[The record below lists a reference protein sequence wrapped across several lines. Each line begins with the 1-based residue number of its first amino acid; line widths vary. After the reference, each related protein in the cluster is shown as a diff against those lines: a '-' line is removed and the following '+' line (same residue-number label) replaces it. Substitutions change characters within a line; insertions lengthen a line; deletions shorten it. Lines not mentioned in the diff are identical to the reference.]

1 MPLKTI
7 LIKMNAATCCAF
19 GVMLVLSCIGVS
31 FTLAAQTVPAPQK
44 TQPPANHPA
53 NHVHASPAA
62 NKTKPAA
69 ATAKSKPRPL
79 LVIPDVKVLDQDG
92 RNRNFYTDLVKDK
105 VVVINFVF
113 TSCRTF
119 CPMLGARFSKL
130 QTLLGE
136 RLGKDVF
143 LISVSTDPETDSP
156 ARLKAWGEQFKAK
169 AGWTL
174 ITGDKDQVA
183 DLLQVL
189 TGDGLNKDLHHPLLF
204 IMNDAK
210 KTHRRA
216 YGLEDPAQ
224 VIILTDELAK

>member
-1 MPLKTI
+1 MKAI
-7 LIKMNAATCCAF
+7 LSKVNAASYCAAGAKLILF
-19 GVMLVLSCIGVS
+19 CMGMS
-31 FTLAAQTVPAPQK
+31 FTLAAQTQQQVQHPASHAHPPPASGAKPAPGS
-44 TQPPANHPA
+44 AE
-53 NHVHASPAA
+53 
-62 NKTKPAA
+62 AA
-69 ATAKSKPRPL
+69 ASKAVSKPRPKL
-79 LVIPDVKVLDQDG
+79 LIPDVEVLDQDG
-92 RNRNFYTDLVKDK
+92 RRRKFYTDLVKDK

-143 LISVSTDPETDSP
+143 LISISTDPETDSP
-156 ARLKAWGEQFKAK
+156 ERFKAWGEKFKVK

-174 ITGDKDQVA
+174 ITGDKEEVA
-183 DLLQVL
+183 ELLEVL
-189 TGDGLNKDLHHPLLF
+189 TGDGLNRDIHNPLLT
-204 IMNDAK
+204 IVNDAK

-224 VIILTDELAK
+224 VIILTDELGK

>member
-1 MPLKTI
+1 MKTI
-7 LIKMNAATCCAF
+7 LIKMNAARWCAA
-19 GVMLVLSCIGVS
+19 GAKLVLVCMGMS
-31 FTLAAQTVPAPQK
+31 FTLAAQTSSPQQPVQHPGSHAHTAPA
-44 TQPPANHPA
+44 
-53 NHVHASPAA
+53 SS
-62 NKTKPAA
+62 TKA
-69 ATAKSKPRPL
+69 KPRPML
-79 LVIPDVKVLDQDG
+79 SIPDVKVLDQDG
-92 RNRNFYTDLVKDK
+92 RRLNFYTDLVKDK

-113 TSCRTF
+113 TSCKTF

-156 ARLKAWGEQFKAK
+156 ERLKAWGEQFKAK

-174 ITGDKDQVA
+174 ITGEKEEIEG
-183 DLLQVL
+183 LLQVL
-189 TGDGLNKDLHHPLLF
+189 TGDGLNKNLHAPLLA
-204 IMNDAK
+204 IVNDTK

-224 VIILTDELAK
+224 VIKLTDELAKLRE